1 MSPTLSG
8 VLAPVLTPFQ
18 ANLEIDVPR
27 FVDHCR
33 SLLADGCSA
42 LAVFG
47 TTSEANSL
55 SVEERERL
63 LLALLEAGIP
73 PEKLLPGTGCC
84 ALPDTVRLTR
94 AATRAGCAGVLMLP
108 PFYYKNLSDEA
119 VFRSFAAVI
128 DRVAD
133 PRLRIFLY
141 HIPNYSQVGI
151 PLAVIQRLRK
161 AYPEIVVGLK
171 DSSGDFS
178 NTRAI
183 LDNVPGFQVFVGS
196 ERYLLANLRAG
207 GAGCITAGANPLEC
221 SDGSVS
227 PDLIACANFAGSTAP
242 MRSCTPGEPAA
253 LHSSLKS
260 SATIS
265 GCHSWTLSGPSSRA
279 SIDKSRFDKAGSL

>member
-108 PFYYKNLSDEA
+108 PFYYKNLTDEA

-207 GAGCITAGANPLEC
+207 GAGCITATANVNAAAIAKAFHDRTEEAQAGIDQVRIFFEQFPMIPALKAELAERRNDPAWRTVRPPLVE
-221 SDGSVS
+221 
-227 PDLIACANFAGSTAP
+227 L
-242 MRSCTPGEPAA
+242 PAEA
-253 LHSSLKS
+253 LR
-260 SATIS
+260 
-265 GCHSWTLSGPSSRA
+265 RA
-279 SIDKSRFDKAGSL
+279 R

>member
-108 PFYYKNLSDEA
+108 PFYYKNLTDEA

-141 HIPNYSQVGI
+141 HIPNYSHVGI

-178 NTRAI
+178 NTKAI

-207 GAGCITAGANPLEC
+207 GAGCITATAN
-221 SDGSVS
+221 VNAAA
-227 PDLIACANFAGSTAP
+227 IAKAFHDRTEEAQAGIDQVRIFFEQFP
-242 MRSCTPGEPAA
+242 MIPA
-253 LHSSLKS
+253 LKS
-260 SATIS
+260 ALAERWNDPAWRTVRPP
-265 GCHSWTLSGPSSRA
+265 LVELPAEALRRA
-279 SIDKSRFDKAGSL
+279 R